1 MRALNKI
8 ALTGGM
14 NTFMHRIELEL
25 PSGILGFAL
34 DSLSGNVITRVKPGS
49 AADMVGISPGVM
61 LVEVN
66 GQDVTSYDYKE
77 TISFVKKAE
86 RPLRL
91 TVKSKTLLE
100 AKEEENED
108 CKWKNMRISI
118 ITIFFLCDIVVVFLF
133 NE

>member
-25 PSGILGFAL
+25 PPGPLGFAL

-49 AADMVGISPGVM
+49 AADMLGISPGVM
-61 LVEVN
+61 LVEVDD
-66 GQDVTSYDYKE
+66 QDVTSLNFKE
-77 TISFVKKAE
+77 TISVLKKAK
-86 RPLRL
+86 RPLKL
-91 TVKSKTLLE
+91 VVKSKTLLE

-108 CKWKNMRISI
+108 CEW
-118 ITIFFLCDIVVVFLF
+118 
-133 NE
+133 